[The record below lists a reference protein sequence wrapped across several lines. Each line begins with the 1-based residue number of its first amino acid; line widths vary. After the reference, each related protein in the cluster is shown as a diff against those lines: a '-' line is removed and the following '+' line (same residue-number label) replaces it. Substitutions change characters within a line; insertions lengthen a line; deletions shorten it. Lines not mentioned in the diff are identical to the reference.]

1 MKPCRRGK
9 KSREDGGR
17 EEERGGNTGCEC
29 LMWKEQREE
38 QQLPSALGPGFGG
51 EGVGGPAWVG

>member
-29 LMWKEQREE
+29 LDVERAAGGTTT
-38 QQLPSALGPGFGG
+38 PLGSKTGFRGARG
-51 EGVGGPAWVG
+51 STVQHG